1 MGTKVNSITE
11 QGVII
16 YSAVLNK
23 FKTNTLIVLN
33 FEEMHALLF
42 NKDFQTKFKENQSF
56 NDYIQNSY
64 ETSLLKLKKERAG
77 TFEKDFNDFKLIPH
91 VIREPKIEKLLQNL
105 KNRFI
110 SK

>member
-23 FKTNTLIVLN
+23 FKTNTPIILN
-33 FEEMHALLF
+33 FEEMHVLLF
-42 NKDFQTKFKENQSF
+42 NKDFQTKLKENQSF
-56 NDYIQNSY
+56 TDYIQNSY
-64 ETSLLKLKKERAG
+64 ETSLLKLKKEKSE

-91 VIREPKIEKLLQNL
+91 IIREPKIERLLQNL
-105 KNRFI
+105 KDRFI